1 MRISRMN
8 LWCCGRALDPPRVD
22 CIAQLVESIATDKL
36 LPRSQNVII
45 SSPHFHFAVESR
57 APFSIGTFPACSFAC
72 ISRLYDVTTFLC
84 PFRFGCLNGWDARR
98 TLCATDDSA
107 HALLSHTRGGH
118 GHRTPVVEW
127 AESSVRDGFCV
138 FFLSRRRGTAR
149 YCSYGEYIIFRISHK
164 IYLC

>member
-1 MRISRMN
+1 MSSLIQQCSCILKRIIEGSSRHGMRISRMN
-8 LWCCGRALDPPRVD
+8 LWCCGPALDPPRVD

-84 PFRFGCLNGWDARR
+84 PFRFGCLNGPDARR
-98 TLCATDDSA
+98 TLLCNRRF
-107 HALLSHTRGGH
+107 LRP
-118 GHRTPVVEW
+118 RT
-127 AESSVRDGFCV
+127 F
-138 FFLSRRRGTAR
+138 
-149 YCSYGEYIIFRISHK
+149 K
-164 IYLC
+164 